1 MCDIF
6 IMCFVLSEIL
16 SLEAVAAAT
25 ASAVVVVVEEGR
37 RRRSL
42 WVYYNLHK
50 NQVSYFIVHF
60 TLSSSSDSQSLS
72 FNLLQSLYCPLF
84 LVLTICLQ
92 IKVCFFFLS
101 YFYS

>member
-16 SLEAVAAAT
+16 SLEEAVAAA

-42 WVYYNLHK
+42 WV
-50 NQVSYFIVHF
+50 
-60 TLSSSSDSQSLS
+60 
-72 FNLLQSLYCPLF
+72 
-84 LVLTICLQ
+84 
-92 IKVCFFFLS
+92 
-101 YFYS
+101 